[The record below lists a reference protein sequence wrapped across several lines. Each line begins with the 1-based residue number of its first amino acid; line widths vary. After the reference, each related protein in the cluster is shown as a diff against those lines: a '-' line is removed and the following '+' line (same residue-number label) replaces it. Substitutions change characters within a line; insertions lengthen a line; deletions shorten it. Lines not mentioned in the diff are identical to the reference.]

1 MQGRRKSWFEVTEIE
16 RDLAHCDPGDES
28 ATAAEEGTLSVGEAG
43 DAVDSSQSD
52 QTQHDTE
59 VIIGEIPDAHDP
71 IRLLWTAR
79 CSFAGHDLLG
89 HFYTRAE
96 AELAGVDHL
105 QRMH

>member
-1 MQGRRKSWFEVTEIE
+1 MHGRIASWFEVSEIE
-16 RDLAHCDPGDES
+16 RDLAHSDPGDES
-28 ATAAEEGTLSVGEAG
+28 ATDAEEGTLSAGEAA
-43 DAVDSSQSD
+43 DAVDSSLLD
-52 QTQHDTE
+52 QHHGTE

-89 HFYTRAE
+89 HFDTRAE
-96 AELAGVDHL
+96 AEQAGVEHL